1 MNRFKCHFCTT
12 CNGTGCIDQLPG
24 MGGVNRNI
32 NFRLNCDGWE
42 VLRKENPLTF
52 INFIERPVSQRLP
65 NIALAPMTG
74 AVENIG
80 FPDEKDYY
88 FQIFS
93 AVHKCGV
100 GLCAGDGFPDEKIKF
115 GLAAVQNIQKTDIN
129 AKATFFIKPF
139 KNQKILEHINLV
151 LPYAD
156 AIGIDIDSH
165 NIATMQNL
173 VSLEKKSADQLLQ
186 IRDFLKSKN
195 LPFILKGVFTQ
206 EDIQLVKEVKP
217 DVAYISNHGGRIQT
231 RIGSTAEFLQN
242 HCEELKQYS
251 PRVWV
256 DGGIRTSLDVATA
269 MAFGADKVLIGRPFI
284 SAFCKE
290 GEKGICK
297 KALEFNLLQYAG

>member
-1 MNRFKCHFCTT
+1 MNKFKCHFCTT

-42 VLRKENPLTF
+42 VLRKEAPLTF
-52 INFIERPVSQRLP
+52 INFIERPVSERIP
-65 NIALAPMTG
+65 DIALAPMTG

-80 FPDEKDYY
+80 YPDEKDYY
-88 FQIFS
+88 YQIFN
-93 AVHKCGV
+93 AIHKCGV

-115 GLAAVQNIQKTDIN
+115 GLCAVQNIQKKDSS
-129 AKATFFIKPF
+129 AKAAFFIKPF
-139 KNQKILEHINLV
+139 TNPKIIEHINLV
-151 LPYAD
+151 LPCAN

-173 VSLEKKSADQLLQ
+173 VCLEKKTASQLLQ
-186 IRDFLKSKN
+186 IKDFLKSKK
-195 LPFILKGVFTQ
+195 LPFILKGIFTQ
-206 EDIQLVKEVKP
+206 EDIELVKEVKP

-242 HCEELKQYS
+242 HCEELKKYS
-251 PRVWV
+251 KKIWV

-269 MAFGADKVLIGRPFI
+269 MAFGADKVLIGRPFV
-284 SAFCKE
+284 SAFCKD

-297 KALEFNLLQYAG
+297 KSLEFNLLQYAR

>member
-1 MNRFKCHFCTT
+1 
-12 CNGTGCIDQLPG
+12 
-24 MGGVNRNI
+24 
-32 NFRLNCDGWE
+32 
-42 VLRKENPLTF
+42 
-52 INFIERPVSQRLP
+52 
-65 NIALAPMTG
+65 MTG

-186 IRDFLKSKN
+186 IREFLKSKN

-217 DVAYISNHGGRIQT
+217 DIAYISNHGGRIQT

-242 HCEELKQYS
+242 NCEELKQYS